1 MESMESAGH
10 SATIL
15 NTNKCIPAQ
24 QGEHVLLRS
33 DQQGEHVLLRVGGV
47 GMHFLVFRIRRA
59 WELESGLQ
67 NSDFLVMRSD
77 FSGRLRLPAHD
88 LMGQENDSY

>member
-24 QGEHVLLRS
+24 QGEHVLLRG
-33 DQQGEHVLLRVGGV
+33 DQQGEHVLLRVGAA
-47 GMHFLVFRIRRA
+47 GMHFLVFRILRA
-59 WELESGLQ
+59 WELESA
-67 NSDFLVMRSD
+67 
-77 FSGRLRLPAHD
+77 RLGNRGPQGWGTGIRLAK
-88 LMGQENDSY
+88 Y